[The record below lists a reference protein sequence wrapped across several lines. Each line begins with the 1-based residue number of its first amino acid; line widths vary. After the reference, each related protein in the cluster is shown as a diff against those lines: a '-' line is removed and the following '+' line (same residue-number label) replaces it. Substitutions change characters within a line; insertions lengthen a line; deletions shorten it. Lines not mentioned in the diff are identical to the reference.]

1 MKRGLPLGLVLLA
14 ALAMQPATAQD
25 WPAKPVRFIA
35 GSTPGS
41 VGDVVLRILGEQFQ
55 KQTGQPWI
63 LDYRPGAGGSIAA
76 VATAKSAPDGYTFG
90 LINTGTLAIS
100 PYVFVK
106 PPYDAAKDFTY
117 VARMVQLN
125 TVLWVRKDSPF
136 ASVKDLVEFAKA
148 NPGKLNYAS
157 TGPGA
162 VSHLGGVLLGL
173 RSGTTS
179 VHVPYKSTA
188 ASSTAVLSGEADFG
202 FESLATALGHIKG
215 GTARALGVAGSARLT
230 MLPDVPTLEEAGV
243 QGVVLTSY
251 FGAIAPAGVPR
262 PIVER
267 MAAVLKEA
275 LADPAT
281 VKRLEDLTFGA
292 AWSGPDDF
300 RALAEAE
307 ISRWGPIIE
316 SAGVPKQ

>member
-1 MKRGLPLGLVLLA
+1 MRRCLFTALVLAA
-14 ALAMQPATAQD
+14 ALAPAAAQD
-25 WPAKPVRFIA
+25 WPAKPVRFVA

-41 VGDVVLRILGEQFQ
+41 VGDVVLRILGGEFQ
-55 KQTGQPWI
+55 KQTGQPWV

-106 PPYDAAKDFTY
+106 PPYDAHRDFTY

-125 TVLWVRKDSPF
+125 TVLWVRRDSPF
-136 ASVKDLVEFAKA
+136 ASVRELVDFARA

-215 GTARALGVAGSARLT
+215 GTGRALAVAGAERLPKIT
-230 MLPDVPTLEEAGV
+230 DVPTLAEAGV
-243 QGVVLTSY
+243 DGVVLTSY

-267 MAAVLKEA
+267 MSAVLKVA

-281 VKRLEDLTFGA
+281 VKRLEDLSYGA
-292 AWSGPDDF
+292 AWAGPDDF
-300 RALAEAE
+300 RALAESE
-307 ISRWGPIIE
+307 IQRWGPIIE

>member
-1 MKRGLPLGLVLLA
+1 VNKYLSAGLVLLA
-14 ALAMQPATAQD
+14 GLVPHTAPAQD
-25 WPAKPVRFIA
+25 WPAKPVRFVA

-63 LDYRPGAGGSIAA
+63 IDYRPGAGGSIAA

-100 PYVFVK
+100 PYVFAK
-106 PPYDAAKDFTY
+106 PPYDAEKDFTY
-117 VARMVQLN
+117 VARMVSLN

-136 ASVKDLVEFAKA
+136 ASLQDLVDFARA

-173 RSGTTS
+173 RAGVNA

-188 ASSTAVLSGEADFG
+188 ASSTAVLSGEADFA

-215 GTARALGVAGSARLT
+215 GTARALGVAGAARLPT
-230 MLPDVPTLEEAGV
+230 LPDVPTMGEAGV
-243 QGVVLTSY
+243 QGVELTSY
-251 FGAIAPAGVPR
+251 FGTIAPAGVPR
-262 PIVER
+262 PVVER
-267 MAAVLKEA
+267 MSAVLREA

-281 VKRLEDLTFGA
+281 AKRLEDLTFGA
-292 AWSGPDDF
+292 AHSGPDEF
-300 RALAEAE
+300 RALAESE
-307 ISRWGPIIE
+307 IKRWGPIIE
-316 SAGVPKQ
+316 SAGVPRQ

>member
-1 MKRGLPLGLVLLA
+1 MHRCRSAGLVLAA
-14 ALAMQPATAQD
+14 ALASPSAPAQD

-63 LDYRPGAGGSIAA
+63 LDYRPGAGASIAA
-76 VATAKSAPDGYTFG
+76 VATAKSTPDGYTYG
-90 LINTGTLAIS
+90 LINTGTIAIS
-100 PYVFVK
+100 PYVFAQ
-106 PPYDAAKDFTY
+106 PPYDAMKDFTY
-117 VARMVQLN
+117 VARMVQLS

-136 ASVKDLVEFAKA
+136 ASVTELVEFARA

-173 RSGTTS
+173 RSGTSS

-202 FESLATALGHIKG
+202 FESLATALGHIRA
-215 GTARALGVAGSARLT
+215 GTARALGVAGRGAPRDAARRSD
-230 MLPDVPTLEEAGV
+230 PRRGGGAGRRAHFLLR
-243 QGVVLTSY
+243 GDRAS
-251 FGAIAPAGVPR
+251 G
-262 PIVER
+262 
-267 MAAVLKEA
+267 
-275 LADPAT
+275 
-281 VKRLEDLTFGA
+281 GA
-292 AWSGPDDF
+292 APDRRSDGGSAQGGARRPGDGEAAGGPDLRRRLV
-300 RALAEAE
+300 RA
-307 ISRWGPIIE
+307 R
-316 SAGVPKQ
+316 

>member
-1 MKRGLPLGLVLLA
+1 
-14 ALAMQPATAQD
+14 
-25 WPAKPVRFIA
+25 
-35 GSTPGS
+35 
-41 VGDVVLRILGEQFQ
+41 
-55 KQTGQPWI
+55 
-63 LDYRPGAGGSIAA
+63 
-76 VATAKSAPDGYTFG
+76 
-90 LINTGTLAIS
+90 
-100 PYVFVK
+100 
-106 PPYDAAKDFTY
+106 

-215 GTARALGVAGSARLT
+215 GTARALGVAGAARLT

-300 RALAEAE
+300 RALAESE
-307 ISRWGPIIE
+307 IRRWGPIIE

>member
-1 MKRGLPLGLVLLA
+1 MHRCRFAGLVLAA
-14 ALAMQPATAQD
+14 ALASTSAPAQD

-55 KQTGQPWI
+55 KQSGQPWI
-63 LDYRPGAGGSIAA
+63 VDYRPGAGASIAA
-76 VATAKSAPDGYTFG
+76 VATAKSAPDGYTYG

-100 PYVFVK
+100 PYVFAK
-106 PPYDAAKDFTY
+106 PPYDAMKDFTY
-117 VARMVQLN
+117 VARMVQLS

-136 ASVKDLVEFAKA
+136 ASVKELVEFARA

-173 RSGTTS
+173 RSGTSS

-202 FESLATALGHIKG
+202 FESLATAFGHIKA
-215 GTARALGVAGSARLT
+215 GTARALGVAGAARLA
-230 MLPDVPTLEEAGV
+230 MLPDVPTLGEAGV
-243 QGVVLTSY
+243 PGVELTSW
-251 FGAIAPAGVPR
+251 FGVIAPAGVPR
-262 PIVER
+262 PIVDR

-275 LADPAT
+275 LAEPAT

-300 RALAEAE
+300 RALAESE
-307 ISRWGPIIE
+307 IRRWGPIIE